1 MIQRIQTIYL
11 FLAALNLSG
20 GFFIPFAKTETSQ
33 EGIFSDLVFTQGD
46 QGSLSIMAI
55 LGMVLAIGGIFVYQN
70 RKLQKQISL
79 FLLGFCFGVAGMAF
93 GILTKQAEQVEGLSY
108 TYGFGWVF
116 LLLAAFFTL
125 LAMRGISKDEELVKS
140 MDRLR

>member
-20 GFFIPFAKTETSQ
+20 GFFIPFAETKTSQ
-33 EGIFSDLVFTQGD
+33 EGIFADLVFTQGD
-46 QGSLSIMAI
+46 QSSLSIMAI
-55 LGMVLAIGGIFVYQN
+55 LGMVLAIGAIFVYQN

-93 GILTKQAEQVEGLSY
+93 GILAKQAEGVSY
-108 TYGFGWVF
+108 SYSFGWVF
-116 LLLAAFFTL
+116 LLLAALCTL